1 MINPPLQLES
11 YSFTDLELH
20 ANSEYAEAGNAPP
33 TYALTVEPVVAEDE
47 QDGGWSVVLSIH
59 TEPEQGTTGPYQ
71 AQVNMVGR
79 FRVSKDYPSERARD
93 LVQITGSSILYSAAR
108 EMLLLLSSRTV
119 WGPMQLP
126 TVSFMPPRNEE
137 PCSPD

>member
-1 MINPPLQLES
+1 MITPPLQLES

-20 ANSEYAEAGNAPP
+20 ANSEYAETEHAPP
-33 TYALTVEPVVAEDE
+33 TYALTVEPVVAQDE
-47 QDGGWSVVLSIH
+47 QDGGWSVVLSIQ
-59 TEPEQGTTGPYQ
+59 TEPEKGTTGPYR
-71 AQVNMVGR
+71 AQVSMVGR
-79 FRVSKDYPSERARD
+79 FRVSEDYPKERARN

-108 EMLLLLSSRTV
+108 EMLLLLSCRTV

-137 PCSPD
+137 LCGPD